1 MSSGDPNSPVQKH
14 AQETGKAAEP
24 QKSPGA
30 GDQPL
35 TDVRWIRGERRKPEN
50 AQIRRWMDLGDK
62 ALQKADEE
70 DDPPISNGSSAKASD

>member
-1 MSSGDPNSPVQKH
+1 MGSGDPNSPVQKDVRD
-14 AQETGKAAEP
+14 TGKAAES

-70 DDPPISNGSSAKASD
+70 DDPPISNRSSAKASD